1 MERETQ
7 LSIEENNKIKKSC
20 AFTGHRVLG
29 GDFSKRKLKAQIK
42 KLIEEGVDIFYNGMA
57 MGFDLLAAETV
68 LSLKRKYPQIKLIA
82 CVPCYNQE
90 KSFPEEEKKRYV
102 KILKKADKTEM
113 LSPHYYN
120 GCMQYRN
127 RFMADR
133 ADILVAYCNE
143 KTGGAAY
150 TVNYYQKTKPL
161 NEILFMK

>member
-1 MERETQ
+1 MDEQ
-7 LSIEENNKIKKSC
+7 CSFLFNKTNIMKNC
-20 AFTGHRVLG
+20 AFTGHRHLSEN
-29 GDFSKRKLKAQIK
+29 FSLSAMQNTI
-42 KLIEEGVDIFYNGMA
+42 LHCIEIGVENFYNGMA
-57 MGFDLLAAETV
+57 VGFDLLAAETV
-68 LSLKRKYPQIKLIA
+68 LSLKKKYPQIKLIA

-90 KSFPEEEKKRYV
+90 KSFPEEDKKRYV
-102 KILKKADKTEM
+102 KILKKADKTEV

-143 KTGGAAY
+143 ETGGTAY

-161 NEILFMK
+161 NEILFI